1 MVLYCLAY
9 YSICRFCNVFRRI
22 FGLFLHVEMLIAFS
36 RRLVEW
42 RLCSKLCSSLPPP
55 SLSFW
60 NCSKIT
66 RECLKERGGKK
77 KGFRTHRLN
86 DGFYLVCLLSLSLAV
101 SVCYVGFYGEK
112 HRPCQT
118 WLVQGRKKEACA
130 GMRRGGSGG
139 GVARETR
146 FQELRG
152 CGITV
157 SKTRQTKVYVQ

>member
-36 RRLVEW
+36 RRLV
-42 RLCSKLCSSLPPP
+42 LCTKLCSSLPPP

-86 DGFYLVCLLSLSLAV
+86 DGFYLV
-101 SVCYVGFYGEK
+101 SVCWAWDGCVGLLCRFLWWK
-112 HRPCQT
+112 TQAMPDLTSTRKKK
-118 WLVQGRKKEACA
+118 RKKEACA